1 MLFEIF
7 NFLYGYYYYYLHNF
21 ASHQKCNK
29 LLFTNFLISASASSS
44 SRWCSHHSS
53 SASPML
59 EFTGGKQTIFLRNAG
74 ILVWYKFQGAKL
86 LEFTGGKQTIFL
98 CNAGILVRY
107 KSQGAIQ
114 NMFLCK
120 TPFNQLF
127 LIFHTWENWKDL
139 IL

>member
-1 MLFEIF
+1 MEYKTEIGENVISCKCTSIYPYIF
-7 NFLYGYYYYYLHNF
+7 GRYYFYHSHNF

-44 SRWCSHHSS
+44 SRWCYHHSS

-59 EFTGGKQTIFLRNAG
+59 EFTGGKQTISHSNIPALRRNSG
-74 ILVWYKFQGAKL
+74 SIQ
-86 LEFTGGKQTIFL
+86 IPR
-98 CNAGILVRY
+98 CNI
-107 KSQGAIQ
+107 AIQ

-127 LIFHTWENWKDL
+127 LIFHT
-139 IL
+139 